1 MQPRAALLLV
11 LPLALAACGPVPLA
25 EAESTCFEEAR
36 LASAPRGHV
45 AVGAGTGG
53 LSGEVELRVS
63 SAYLQGRDPAEVY
76 ETCVFRK
83 SGQMPRRPL
92 YDRPDWKG

>member
-1 MQPRAALLLV
+1 MRGRVALPLV
-11 LPLALAACGPVPLA
+11 LPLALLACGPVPLP
-25 EAESTCFEEAR
+25 EAERACFEQAR
-36 LASAPRGHV
+36 LAAAPRGHV
-45 AVGAGTGG
+45 EIGAGTGG

-63 SAYLQGRDPAEVY
+63 SAYLQGRDPAAVY
-76 ETCVFRK
+76 EACVVRK